1 MSHVCIWL
9 PPILPGKVTAMVCLR
24 WQQQS
29 QSSAG
34 RNLSDIWTHCTEH
47 VVSLFVL
54 TAVTAL
60 TEKLIVQ
67 KSHQYHGLHLWNKPQ
82 SYNNNYKKIVLTIS
96 ISIRSQAWYIECCWH
111 FCTNHMSCVLK
122 TLLFFRLINIQ
133 LFMIFIWMRQLPK
146 LLSIWALQILGLM
159 CYLQH
164 IHYMQHS
171 YF

>member
-1 MSHVCIWL
+1 MAGAGDSVRLGVGGGQEPFSSQPPTIANRNKTYLQSQQTHILKKIFAWKKFYRKKISTWKSFIKNICMMEKYLNVLRKYNNSLLTMSHVCIWL

-60 TEKLIVQ
+60 T
-67 KSHQYHGLHLWNKPQ
+67 
-82 SYNNNYKKIVLTIS
+82 
-96 ISIRSQAWYIECCWH
+96 
-111 FCTNHMSCVLK
+111 
-122 TLLFFRLINIQ
+122 
-133 LFMIFIWMRQLPK
+133 
-146 LLSIWALQILGLM
+146 
-159 CYLQH
+159 
-164 IHYMQHS
+164 
-171 YF
+171 

>member
-1 MSHVCIWL
+1 MEKYLNVLRKYINSLLTMSHVCIWL

-60 TEKLIVQ
+60 T
-67 KSHQYHGLHLWNKPQ
+67 
-82 SYNNNYKKIVLTIS
+82 
-96 ISIRSQAWYIECCWH
+96 
-111 FCTNHMSCVLK
+111 
-122 TLLFFRLINIQ
+122 
-133 LFMIFIWMRQLPK
+133 
-146 LLSIWALQILGLM
+146 
-159 CYLQH
+159 
-164 IHYMQHS
+164 
-171 YF
+171 